1 MRGKG
6 QSLPARA
13 DLRPTIVTF
22 WHGATSWLERLS
34 AASFLA
40 AGHRLEVY
48 SYDPV
53 EGLPE
58 GVVLKDARELLP
70 RDKLVFY
77 KGKGTPGVFSDYF
90 RAALMAAEKGIW
102 ADLDVV
108 CLRPLD
114 DLPPLVVSYE
124 RPGSVNGAVLRIP
137 ADHPLLAHMLAIFT
151 GGQAPAVRAASAA
164 AAAPRGGRT
173 PAPGRDDPARGHAI
187 WRDRPFA
194 LTHYCRVLGIS
205 EVLPSTV
212 FYPIPYADIP
222 QLLEAG
228 SRIDRY
234 VTPETRAIHVWRSQI
249 TRRGRA
255 EMPRPAPDSAL
266 ALLCSRFGIVP

>member
-1 MRGKG
+1 MTGKG
-6 QSLPARA
+6 PSLGPESP
-13 DLRPTIVTF
+13 LRPTIVTF

-40 AGHRLEVY
+40 AGHRVEVY
-48 SYDPV
+48 GYEPV

-70 RDKLVFY
+70 REKLVFY

-114 DLPPLVVSYE
+114 DLPPLIVSYE

-137 ADHPLLAHMLAIFT
+137 AEHPLLAHMLAIFT
-151 GGQAPAVRAASAA
+151 EEKRPLFEPHLPPFRRLEVAARRLLGETIRPEDMQYGAT
-164 AAAPRGGRT
+164 G
-173 PAPGRDDPARGHAI
+173 
-187 WRDRPFA
+187 PFA
-194 LTHYCRVLGIS
+194 LTHYCRVLGIR
-205 EVLPSTV
+205 EVLPSAV
-212 FYPIPYADIP
+212 FYPIPYTEIP
-222 QLLEAG
+222 KLLEPG
-228 SRIDRY
+228 SRIDPF
-234 VTPETRAIHVWRSQI
+234 VTPETRAIHIWRSQI

-255 EMPRPAPDSAL
+255 DMPRPAEDSAL
-266 ALLCSRFGIVP
+266 ALLCARFGIVP

>member
-1 MRGKG
+1 M
-6 QSLPARA
+6 
-13 DLRPTIVTF
+13 RPTIVTF

-58 GVVLKDARELLP
+58 GVVLRDARELLP

-137 ADHPLLAHMLAIFT
+137 PEHPLLAHMLAIFT
-151 GGQAPAVRAASAA
+151 EEKRPLFEPHLPLVRRLEVA
-164 AAAPRGGRT
+164 GRRLLGET
-173 PAPGRDDPARGHAI
+173 IRPEDMQYGATG
-187 WRDRPFA
+187 PFA

-222 QLLEAG
+222 QLLEPG

-234 VTPETRAIHVWRSQI
+234 VTPETRAIHIWRSQI

-266 ALLCSRFGIVP
+266 ALLCGRFGIVP